1 MARILKQYAFRMGVG
16 ISVRGKSPGAA
27 LRGTDAQP
35 SPPLGSP
42 VAPSAMTSIETG
54 PASDLSPVVRPMVDR
69 QRYDRVAPFYDL
81 LDLPFEVGRY
91 RALRP
96 QLFRGLSGTL
106 LDAGVGTGR
115 NMPFYPDRSKV
126 TGIDL
131 SPAMLAQARKRRA
144 RLGKDVEL
152 LEMNVLATT
161 FPDQHFDAI
170 VATFL
175 FCVLDEDQQLPTLRE
190 LARICKPTGELR
202 LLEYT
207 YSNDLVRRFVMRLW
221 APWVRWLY
229 GAAFDRQTDRYVPQ
243 AGLELVE
250 TRFLYRDMIK
260 LIVARPASA

>member
-1 MARILKQYAFRMGVG
+1 
-16 ISVRGKSPGAA
+16 
-27 LRGTDAQP
+27 
-35 SPPLGSP
+35 
-42 VAPSAMTSIETG
+42 MTSIETG
-54 PASDLSPVVRPMVDR
+54 PTSGLPPEIRPTVDR

-81 LDLPFEVGRY
+81 LDLPFEAGRY

-96 QLFRGLSGTL
+96 ELFKDLSGNL
-106 LDAGVGTGR
+106 LDAGVGSGR
-115 NMPFYPDRSKV
+115 NMAFYPDGSHI

-131 SPAMLAQARKRRA
+131 SPAMLARARKRRA
-144 RLGKDVEL
+144 KFGKDIEL

-175 FCVLDEDQQLPTLRE
+175 FCVLDEDQQLPALRE

-202 LLEYT
+202 FLEYT
-207 YSNDLVRRFVMRLW
+207 YSNDPIRHFVMRLW

-229 GAAFDRQTDRYVPQ
+229 GAAFDRETEQYVPR

>member
-1 MARILKQYAFRMGVG
+1 MQINPVG
-16 ISVRGKSPGAA
+16 ADLCNSATLHSTNAQSIS
-27 LRGTDAQP
+27 
-35 SPPLGSP
+35 PLSDS
-42 VAPSAMTSIETG
+42 VASSAMTPIEASPT
-54 PASDLSPVVRPMVDR
+54 SDLPPVVSRTVDR
-69 QRYDRVAPFYDL
+69 RRYDRVAPFYDL

-96 QLFRGLSGTL
+96 QLFSGLSGTL
-106 LDAGVGTGR
+106 LDAGVGSGR
-115 NMPFYPDRSKV
+115 NMPFYPDGSHI

-131 SPAMLAQARKRRA
+131 SPAMLGRAKKRRSK
-144 RLGKDVEL
+144 LGKDVEL
-152 LEMNVLATT
+152 LEMNVLSTT

-175 FCVLDEDQQLPTLRE
+175 FCVLDENQQLPALCE

-207 YSNDLVRRFVMRLW
+207 YSNDPIRRFVMRLW

-229 GAAFDRQTDRYVPQ
+229 GAAFDRQTERYVPR